1 ADAEMDIERG
11 GGIGAESDIERMAE
25 RELPG
30 KAHHDVPRLPDI
42 GEGENEEEHAQQ
54 MAADEI
60 GRDQE
65 RGQDREQN
73 GHAGARDSVEQVADH
88 DGFLP
93 TMPCGRNSST
103 STRMP
108 KANMRFAEG
117 VKRTP
122 PSASVTPIRTPPRS
136 APGMEPRPPV
146 MTITKASSV

>member
-1 ADAEMDIERG
+1 MDIERG
-11 GGIGAESDIERMAE
+11 GGVGAEPDIERVAE

-30 KAHHDVPRLPDI
+30 KAHHDVPGLPDI
-42 GEGENEEEHAQQ
+42 GKVENEEEYAQQ
-54 MAADEI
+54 IATDEI

-65 RGQDREQN
+65 HSQN
-73 GHAGARDSVEQVADH
+73 RKQHGHAGARDSVEQVPDH

-108 KANMRFAEG
+108 KANMLFAEG

-122 PSASVTPIRTPPRS
+122 PSASVTPISTPPRS